1 MIRSIAQLKAWFRRG
16 KYPTEEQFADWM
28 DSYVHKE
35 ESEIPISQVGNLT
48 EQLNGKYAATAGQEL
63 ERQHNRL
70 KSDYETHKQD
80 SEAKFET
87 IDGDIDRL
95 DGLIAD
101 ETERATDEEVK
112 IRKEFAAA
120 DEKEKAR
127 ATAEETKLDGKIG
140 AETERATGVEGQ
152 LQAAITV
159 EQSRAT
165 EEETAI
171 RADMTNGDNSTLDA
185 AKKYA
190 DKKVAGLV
198 NSAPKTLDTLNELAE
213 ALNNDPNFA
222 ATVSA
227 QIGQKVDKAEGKG
240 LSTEDYTTAEKNKLK
255 GIAEKANNYTHPAT
269 HAADMITDTSTKVV
283 MTKAERDK
291 LAGIAAGANAYSHP
305 ASHPAT
311 MIVEDETHKFVTA
324 TEKNTW
330 NAKAGKSTTLSGYG
344 ITDAKIA
351 EGTITLGA
359 NSIKPLTEKDLTGY
373 AKVTDIPGQVDLS
386 GYYKKTDKVAN
397 ATTADKVGS
406 ATVGGA
412 DTPVYIK
419 EGVPAVVNKVKAAA
433 KADQLESE
441 AIPENAD
448 LNTYTTPGKL
458 YHCIYNSTAKTLS
471 NCPTSGIAFSMF
483 TQSVAG
489 STKSTI
495 QTVVTYQENNS
506 RKIYQRTYN
515 SDSKAWGEWCRIYT
529 TIDKPTAAD
538 VGAAASSHTHSAEN
552 ITSGTLNIARIPTG
566 TTESTVAKGN
576 HKHTKSEIT
585 DFPAIPTALKNPS
598 ALTFTGAVS
607 QSYDGSKAVTVDIP
621 RGGTGL
627 EEITYA
633 NLVTRRNGGTLIPGT
648 LYRITDYVTAVAND
662 PEAQSAKHPFD
673 IIVLATAANT
683 LSEEARAIKH
693 SGDSYFAKA
702 DLNAWKLWYCLDN
715 DTTRFQWADKTSGK
729 GVVYRLIDEWG
740 NDCPYDFKNVQFK
753 RYKVTA
759 TDNLTDLNGTYV
771 GIGGATLKGLTA
783 SESDYIWAYTFSAGD
798 RKTKTA
804 PADGSLTGLGGSTSK
819 LYCGTNILLP
829 YSSKKTVDGTSSNIF
844 CLNNIVW
851 FCAAS
856 EVMYGN
862 RVGAECYNMTL
873 SSYGNT
879 FGAGCYNNTFGNYFQ
894 YNTFGN
900 YCNNNTFGNSC
911 TNNTFGNSCT
921 NNTFGNSCYG
931 NTFGNYCYN
940 STFGNSCYYNTF
952 GNSCYGN
959 TFGNNC
965 YSNTFGSGCY
975 NNTFGNSCYGNTFG
989 NYCYNSTFG
998 NYCYNS
1004 TFGNYCYNN
1013 TFGNYLRYLTI
1024 NDGVQYVNVTGGS
1037 SSSSYVQNA
1046 QVLNGTAGSSTSSR
1060 LTITF
1065 TANAGYCQFAG
1076 KTTSGTLKIWTPAN

>member
-70 KSDYETHKQD
+70 KSDYETHKED

-101 ETERATDEEVK
+101 ETERATGEEMK
-112 IRKEFAAA
+112 IRKEFAEADKVIDEALKAEAA
-120 DEKEKAR
+120 RARKAEQDEKDR
-127 ATAEETKLDGKIG
+127 ATARETELGGEIET
-140 AETERATGVEGQ
+140 ETERATGVEGK
-152 LQAAITV
+152 LQAAITA

-198 NSAPKTLDTLNELAE
+198 NSAPETLDTLNELAE

-324 TEKNTW
+324 TEKNAW

-351 EGTITLGA
+351 DGTITLGA

-406 ATVGGA
+406 ATVGGT

-419 EGVPAVVNKVKAAA
+419 EGVPTVVNKV
-433 KADQLESE
+433 ADSDKLDGKHDTDFFQSNQSVDP
-441 AIPENAD
+441 AYAD
-448 LNTYTTPGKL
+448 LTISKQGQADFKPLPSGAYVVSREGYSNTLLHFNAG
-458 YHCIYNSTAKTLS
+458 
-471 NCPTSGIAFSMF
+471 
-483 TQSVAG
+483 G
-489 STKSTI
+489 STSAI
-495 QTVVTYQENNS
+495 EFMCNYNDS
-506 RKIYQRTYN
+506 DPLYFRKII
-515 SDSKAWGEWCRIYT
+515 DSNRVSGDWAKIYST
-529 TIDKPTAAD
+529 VNKPTAAD
-538 VGAAASSHTHSAEN
+538 VGAAA
-552 ITSGTLNIARIPTG
+552 TG
-566 TTESTVAKGN
+566 
-576 HKHTKSEIT
+576 HKHTRSDIT

-621 RGGTGL
+621 RGGAGL

-693 SGDSYFAKA
+693 SGDTYFAKA

-804 PADGSLTGLGGSTSK
+804 PVDASMTGLGGSTSK

-879 FGAGCYNNTFGNYFQ
+879 FGVGCYNNTFGNYC
-894 YNTFGN
+894 YNSTFGN
-900 YCNNNTFGNSC
+900 YFQY
-911 TNNTFGNSCT
+911 
-921 NNTFGNSCYG
+921 NTFGNSCYG

-952 GNSCYGN
+952 GNNFLNNTFGNSCYYNTFGNYCNNNTFVNGCYNN

-965 YSNTFGSGCY
+965 YS
-975 NNTFGNSCYGNTFG
+975 
-989 NYCYNSTFG
+989 
-998 NYCYNS
+998 
-1004 TFGNYCYNN
+1004 N

-1076 KTTSGTLKIWTPAN
+1076 KTTSGTMKIWTPAN

>member
-70 KSDYETHKQD
+70 KSDYETHKED

-101 ETERATDEEVK
+101 ETERATGEEMK
-112 IRKEFAAA
+112 IRKEFAEADKVIDEALKAEAA
-120 DEKEKAR
+120 RARKAEQDEKDR
-127 ATAEETKLDGKIG
+127 ATARETELGGEIET
-140 AETERATGVEGQ
+140 ETERATGVEGK
-152 LQAAITV
+152 LQAAITA

-198 NSAPKTLDTLNELAE
+198 NSAPETLDTLNELAE

-324 TEKNTW
+324 TEKNAW

-351 EGTITLGA
+351 DGTITLGA

-406 ATVGGA
+406 ATVGGT

-419 EGVPAVVNKVKAAA
+419 EGVPTVVNKV
-433 KADQLESE
+433 ADSDKLDGKHDTDFFQSNQSVDP
-441 AIPENAD
+441 AYAD
-448 LNTYTTPGKL
+448 LTISKQGQADFKPLPSGAYVVSREGYSNTLLHFNAG
-458 YHCIYNSTAKTLS
+458 
-471 NCPTSGIAFSMF
+471 
-483 TQSVAG
+483 G
-489 STKSTI
+489 STSAI
-495 QTVVTYQENNS
+495 EFMCNYNDS
-506 RKIYQRTYN
+506 DPLYFRKII
-515 SDSKAWGEWCRIYT
+515 DSNRVSGDWAKIYST
-529 TIDKPTAAD
+529 VNKPTAAD
-538 VGAAASSHTHSAEN
+538 VGAAA
-552 ITSGTLNIARIPTG
+552 TG
-566 TTESTVAKGN
+566 
-576 HKHTKSEIT
+576 HKHTRSDIT

-621 RGGTGL
+621 RGGAGL

-693 SGDSYFAKA
+693 SGDTYFAKA

-804 PADGSLTGLGGSTSK
+804 PVDASMTGLGGSTSK

-879 FGAGCYNNTFGNYFQ
+879 FGVGCYNNTFGNYC
-894 YNTFGN
+894 YNSTFGN
-900 YCNNNTFGNSC
+900 YFQY
-911 TNNTFGNSCT
+911 
-921 NNTFGNSCYG
+921 NTFGNSCYG

-952 GNSCYGN
+952 GNN
-959 TFGNNC
+959 FL
-965 YSNTFGSGCY
+965 
-975 NNTFGNSCYGNTFG
+975 NNTFGNSCY
-989 NYCYNSTFG
+989 Y
-998 NYCYNS
+998 
-1004 TFGNYCYNN
+1004 N

-1076 KTTSGTLKIWTPAN
+1076 KTTSGTMKIWTPAN